1 MMDNEWIVGAIHI
14 LIEKKILVSA
24 LKNRQDIHLINA
36 IKAVNS

>member
-24 LKNRQDIHLINA
+24 LK
-36 IKAVNS
+36 KARIYIWLTL